1 MSWEDRASA
10 KEFEDVLSGKEAA
23 DLLSSKKFENVYNS
37 VQKVI
42 FGRWKQ
48 TMPDEAQVR
57 EQLYLQI
64 KGMDAL
70 MAELNHLVRKAKS
83 TQERLERKGN

>member
-1 MSWEDRASA
+1 MSWEELAST

-23 DLLSSKKFENVYNS
+23 ELLSSKKFENVYNS

-42 FGRWKQ
+42 FSRWVQ
-48 TMPDEAQVR
+48 TLPEEQDIR

-64 KGMDAL
+64 KGMNAL
-70 MAELNHLVRKAKS
+70 MAELQHLVRRAKS
-83 TQERLERKGN
+83 TQERLERKGK